1 MTVLVVAD
9 IHSNL
14 AALEAVLEDA
24 GPVDAVWSLGDMV
37 GYGPQPN
44 EVIARL
50 RELDARCVAG
60 NHEWAALGKLDL
72 DTFNSAAAAAAEWT
86 SHVIS
91 AETRGFLSG
100 LLTKWRG
107 DGVTTV
113 HGSPRDPIWEY
124 VLSETVARENFA
136 HFDSPLCL
144 FGHTHIPAAY
154 AEGAAGS
161 GSGPRGYAQGGQV
174 LSLQAGERYLLNPGS
189 VGQPRDGDPRAS
201 YLLLDPAAG
210 SASWRRVEYDIER
223 TQVLMQRVDLPD
235 VLWQRLTWGR

>member
-9 IHSNL
+9 VHSNL

-24 GPVDAVWSLGDMV
+24 GPVEVVWSLGDMV

-50 RELDARCVAG
+50 RELRAQCVAG

-72 DTFNSAAAAAAEWT
+72 DTFNPAAAAAAEWT
-86 SHVIS
+86 TRALAV
-91 AETRGFLSG
+91 ETRHFLAE
-100 LLTKWRG
+100 LPTTLRDDK
-107 DGVTTV
+107 VTMV

-124 VLSETVARENFA
+124 VLSETVARANFA
-136 HFDSPLCL
+136 HFDTPLCL
-144 FGHTHIPAAY
+144 YGHTHIPAVH
-154 AEGAAGS
+154 AEGAGGSDAGS
-161 GSGPRGYAQGGQV
+161 RGYVQGGHTHV
-174 LSLQAGERYLLNPGS
+174 LRVGERYMLNPGS

-201 YLLLDPAAG
+201 YLRFDPAAR
-210 SASWRRVEYDIER
+210 SATWRRVEYDIER
-223 TQVLMQRVDLPD
+223 TQILMQRAGLPS